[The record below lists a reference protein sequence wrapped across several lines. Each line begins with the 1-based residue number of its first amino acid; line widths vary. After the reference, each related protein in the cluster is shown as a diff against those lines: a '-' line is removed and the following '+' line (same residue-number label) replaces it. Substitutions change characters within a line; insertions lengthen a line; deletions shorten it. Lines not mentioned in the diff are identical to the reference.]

1 VEHLTTT
8 PRILVVDDEKTNR
21 DWIVRL
27 LEGKGCRMAVAS
39 NGTAALESV
48 AADPPDLLLLDLR
61 MPGLDGFEVA
71 KRLKADTRTKAI
83 PIVMI
88 TGMDDRDSRLR
99 ALGCGAE
106 EFLLKPVDPDE
117 LWVRVR
123 NLLKLKQYGDLLAEH
138 AKVSDRKVHDATIK
152 LREAYREITFTLTS
166 AAEYR
171 DESTGSHVRRVA
183 HYAWEIASYL
193 GLEKQF
199 LDDIFFAAPMHDVG
213 KIGIPDSIL
222 LKAGPLTADE
232 WVLMQRHTEMGY
244 KILQNGKTPSTRMG
258 AEIALT
264 HHERW
269 DGTGYPQHLKGEKIP
284 LSGRIMNIC
293 DQYDA
298 LRSERPYK
306 PPFNHAKTM
315 DILVKG
321 DGRTQVSHFDPAVHS
336 AFFRCAERFSEIY
349 DSMQDE
355 E

>member
-1 VEHLTTT
+1 VEHLSMT
-8 PRILVVDDEKTNR
+8 PQILVVDDEKTNR
-21 DWIVRL
+21 DWVVRL
-27 LEGKGCRMAVAS
+27 LENKGYRMTTAS
-39 NGTAALESV
+39 NGKAALDAV
-48 AADPPDLLLLDLR
+48 AADPPDLVLLDLR

-71 KRLKADTRTKAI
+71 KRLKAEARTRAI
-83 PIVMI
+83 PIIMI
-88 TGMDDRDSRLR
+88 TGADDRESRLR
-99 ALGCGAE
+99 ALQCGAE
-106 EFLLKPVDPDE
+106 EFLSKPVDLDE
-117 LWVRVR
+117 LLVRVR

-183 HYAWEIASYL
+183 HYAWEIATYL

-213 KIGIPDSIL
+213 KIGMPDSIL
-222 LKAGPLTADE
+222 LKAGPLDADE
-232 WVLMQRHTEMGY
+232 WVLMKRHTEIGY
-244 KILQNGKTPSTRMG
+244 KILRNGKTPSTRMG

-269 DGTGYPQHLKGEKIP
+269 DGTGYPNKLKGEEIP
-284 LSGRIMNIC
+284 LAGRIMNIC

-298 LRSERPYK
+298 LRSARPYK
-306 PPFNHAKTM
+306 PAFDHAKTTE
-315 DILVKG
+315 ILVRG
-321 DGRTQVSHFDPAVHS
+321 DGRTQASHFDPAVHA
-336 AFFRCAERFSEIY
+336 AFFRCAQRFAEIY
-349 DSMQDE
+349 EGMQDE

>member
-1 VEHLTTT
+1 VEHPVT
-8 PRILVVDDEKTNR
+8 PRILIVDDEKTNR
-21 DWIVRL
+21 DWIARL
-27 LEGKGCRMAVAS
+27 LEGKGHRVLTAA
-39 NGTAALESV
+39 NGKAALEAV
-48 AADPPDLLLLDLR
+48 AVEPPDLVLLDLR
-61 MPGLDGFEVA
+61 MPGIDGFEVA
-71 KRLKADTRTKAI
+71 KKLKVDARTKGI
-83 PIVMI
+83 PIIMI

-99 ALGCGAE
+99 ALNSGAE

-123 NLLKLKQYGDLLAEH
+123 NLLKLKRYGDLLAEH
-138 AKVSDRKVHDATIK
+138 AKVQDRKVHDATIK

-222 LKAGPLTADE
+222 LKAGPLTPDE
-232 WVLMQRHTEMGY
+232 WALMKRHTEMGW

-258 AEIALT
+258 AEIALS

-269 DGTGYPQHLKGEKIP
+269 DGGGYPRGLQGEQIP
-284 LSGRIMNIC
+284 LPGRIMNIC

-298 LRSERPYK
+298 LRSARPYK
-306 PPFNHAKTM
+306 PSIDHFGTM
-315 DILVKG
+315 EILCKG
-321 DGRTQVSHFDPAVHS
+321 DGRTQVAHFDPEVHN
-336 AFFRCAERFSEIY
+336 AFLRCAPRFAEIY

>member
-1 VEHLTTT
+1 VEHLSII
-8 PRILVVDDEKTNR
+8 PRILVIDDEKTNR

-27 LEGKGCRMAVAS
+27 LEAKGYKMLTAATGKAGLDAVA
-39 NGTAALESV
+39 NDA
-48 AADPPDLLLLDLR
+48 PDLVLLDIR

-71 KRLKADTRTKAI
+71 KRLKADTRTKGI
-83 PIVMI
+83 PIIMI
-88 TGMDDRDSRLR
+88 TGADDRDSRLR
-99 ALGCGAE
+99 SLQCGAE
-106 EFLLKPVDPDE
+106 EFLQKPVDPDE

-138 AKVSDRKVHDATIK
+138 AKAQDRKVHDATIK

-213 KIGIPDSIL
+213 KIGMPDSVL
-222 LKAGPLTADE
+222 LKEGPLNADE
-232 WVLMQRHTEMGY
+232 WTLMRSHTEIGY
-244 KILQNGKTPSTRMG
+244 KILQFGKTPSTIMG

-269 DGTGYPQHLKGEKIP
+269 DGTGYPRGLKGETIP

-298 LRSERPYK
+298 LRSARPYK
-306 PPFNHAKTM
+306 PGFDHAKTM
-315 DILVKG
+315 EILVRG
-321 DGRTQVSHFDPAVHS
+321 DGRTQPLHFDPAVHA
-336 AFFRCAERFSEIY
+336 AFFRCAPRFAEIY
-349 DSMQDE
+349 DGMQDE

>member
-1 VEHLTTT
+1 MVHLSTT
-8 PRILVVDDEKTNR
+8 PRILVVDDERTNR

-27 LEGKGCRMAVAS
+27 LEAKGYKMIAAAGGRAALDAVAS
-39 NGTAALESV
+39 E
-48 AADPPDLLLLDLR
+48 PPDLVLLDLR
-61 MPGLDGFEVA
+61 MPGIDGFEVA
-71 KRLKADTRTKAI
+71 QRLKADPRTRAI

-88 TGMDDRDSRLR
+88 TGADDRESRLR
-99 ALGCGAE
+99 ALSCGAE
-106 EFLLKPVDPDE
+106 EFLSKPVDPDE
-117 LWVRVR
+117 LLVRVG

-138 AKVSDRKVHDATIK
+138 AKVSDRKVHDATIR

-193 GLEKQF
+193 GLEKQY

-222 LKAGPLTADE
+222 LKQGPLTPDE
-232 WVLMQRHTEMGY
+232 WALMQRHAEMGY
-244 KILQNGKTPSTRMG
+244 KILQNGKTPSTVMG

-269 DGTGYPQHLKGEKIP
+269 DGTGYPQRLKGEKIP
-284 LSGRIMNIC
+284 LCGRIMNIC

-298 LRSERPYK
+298 LRSARPYK
-306 PPFNHAKTM
+306 TKFDHVKTL
-315 DILVKG
+315 DILMKG
-321 DGRTQVSHFDPAVHS
+321 DGRTEVSHFDPAVHS
-336 AFFRCAERFSEIY
+336 AFIRCSQRFAEIF

-355 E
+355 A